1 MTFRL
6 PLDEENR
13 THICARNTAKERKHA
28 KAAVMWRYEHDELNG
43 PEALEI
49 LEMLGLSE

>member
-6 PLDEENR
+6 PFEDRKYTKIEN
-13 THICARNTAKERKHA
+13 TPHERKHA
-28 KAAVMWRYEHDELNG
+28 KAAMMWRYERDELNG